1 MEFFCS
7 LAIFP
12 HLVLAVSHD
21 THAYV
26 NVGGS
31 VSLSP
36 SPTMRP
42 QHLEDYILYSKDD
55 SSENT
60 QAIKDL
66 TQTVDDDFVGVLPNP
81 KEELEA
87 ARQRLNIKP
96 VPGPPG
102 SIVTGLFGKPGPMG
116 PRGARGPAGPQG
128 PTGPPGAAARG
139 PPGEVGPDGPHGPAG
154 PHGNP
159 GPRGVAGPDG
169 PVGGP
174 PPEAHVW
181 NQIMDYYRGALDHM
195 QIINGRRLRV
205 VNNDLALMNGQAA
218 LFQARHNGIRNGA
231 LGLHAYLLRSYN
243 RVAASLSQATRL
255 DRDISEIAAQPTSTQ
270 GLHDAKRL
278 LPVVQAQHTV
288 IEQSESAASRA
299 MSGSRRMPVASGSNS
314 VDYAP
319 PGEKSGAGLR
329 SVSYALVIALGWLC

>member
-1 MEFFCS
+1 
-7 LAIFP
+7 
-12 HLVLAVSHD
+12 
-21 THAYV
+21 
-26 NVGGS
+26 
-31 VSLSP
+31 
-36 SPTMRP
+36 
-42 QHLEDYILYSKDD
+42 
-55 SSENT
+55 
-60 QAIKDL
+60 
-66 TQTVDDDFVGVLPNP
+66 
-81 KEELEA
+81 
-87 ARQRLNIKP
+87 
-96 VPGPPG
+96 
-102 SIVTGLFGKPGPMG
+102 
-116 PRGARGPAGPQG
+116 
-128 PTGPPGAAARG
+128 
-139 PPGEVGPDGPHGPAG
+139 
-154 PHGNP
+154 
-159 GPRGVAGPDG
+159 
-169 PVGGP
+169 
-174 PPEAHVW
+174 
-181 NQIMDYYRGALDHM
+181 MDYYRGALDHM

-218 LFQARHNGIRNGA
+218 LFQARHNGIRNGFLASAQPQQGRA